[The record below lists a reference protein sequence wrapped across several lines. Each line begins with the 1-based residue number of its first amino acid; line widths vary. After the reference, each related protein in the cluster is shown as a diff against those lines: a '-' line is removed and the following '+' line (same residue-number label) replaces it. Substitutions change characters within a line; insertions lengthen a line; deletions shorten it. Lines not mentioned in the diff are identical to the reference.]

1 MEKRDG
7 KKYSF
12 ILIFLILL
20 AASFLIIKDYIVT
33 LLASIIFAY
42 MFYPV
47 YKKILSKTNNVFAAL
62 TTILIIL
69 LILILPLIFIANSLI
84 KESIQIYQSDI
95 LTKINEFVT
104 DFSVKYIS
112 STIATE
118 EYFTKIVDYGLNFL
132 RTTSI
137 NFIINLPSKILDFF
151 IFIFSLFY
159 LFIYGESYVNK
170 FKKLILLKEKEHL
183 INHVADKIY
192 SIVYGTF
199 LLALIEFAVA
209 SIGFYILGIKAPIIW
224 GIVVGVLAF
233 IPLLG
238 PTIVWVPFA
247 VLKLVEGNVT
257 IAISILILGLLLSF
271 IDTIIRTKILSDR
284 SKINPIIMFVGVLGG
299 IELFGI
305 IGIIVGPITL
315 SLFIEVM
322 HLYLSKWN

>member
-199 LLALIEFAVA
+199 LLALIEFSVA

>member
-1 MEKRDG
+1 MEKIEGR
-7 KKYSF
+7 KYSF
-12 ILIFLILL
+12 ILIFSILL
-20 AASFLIIKDYIVT
+20 VISFLIIRDYIIT

-42 MFYPV
+42 MFYPI

-62 TTILIIL
+62 ITILIIL

-95 LTKINEFVT
+95 LIKINEFAT

-118 EYFTKIVDYGLNFL
+118 EYFTKIVDYSLNFL
-132 RTTSI
+132 RTISI

-170 FKKLILLKEKEHL
+170 FKKLIILKEKEHL
-183 INHVADKIY
+183 INHVGDKIY

-199 LLALIEFAVA
+199 LLALIEFIVA
-209 SIGFYILGIKAPIIW
+209 SIGFFILGVKAPILW
-224 GIVVGVLAF
+224 GIVVGFLAF

-247 VLKLVEGNVT
+247 ILKLVEGNVT
-257 IAISILILGLLLSF
+257 IAISLLILGLLLSF
-271 IDTIIRTKILSDR
+271 IDTIIRTKILADR

-299 IELFGI
+299 IKLFGI

-315 SLFIEVM
+315 SLFMEVM